1 MENNLIFIYKEDSN
15 PEDYLKFFN
24 DYYLPIV
31 GGKAFLV
38 YTTLKNMVNKSI
50 EENKLTELLS
60 ISKVD
65 FNYAKSVLEGI
76 GLISTF
82 KKDNNFIILL
92 NPVLPP
98 STFFNKKHLCA
109 ALLSSLNNNKDE
121 YQKIVDKYRN
131 KFDLTGYE
139 NVSSSFLDIYNIEVA
154 NNEKNNYRISLK
166 SNNSDFSFSFS
177 IFLKELKKNS
187 QINAKMIKDKDQEK
201 IEYLANL
208 YEINEEEMARYV
220 TIFFDLLNKDKHI
233 DFDALE
239 KEIIKN
245 STVSQIKIN
254 GIDNNKISKI
264 KTNSDLIKYYQEISP
279 INFLRE
285 TLNGKE
291 PSKFEKNIIM
301 MMSNTYH
308 FNSAMIVAV
317 LDYALKKDDNHLY
330 KNNVERYCDN
340 LLRNNANDIYSLL
353 DCLYNEKSIKEIY
366 KEKEDAKKEVERIN
380 LFDFNDKINLSP
392 LDKRIKN
399 EDLDSD
405 DDFDI

>member
-1 MENNLIFIYKEDSN
+1 MYNLRTMENNLIFIYKEDSN

-109 ALLSSLNNNKDE
+109 ALLSSLNNDKDE

-220 TIFFDLLNKDKHI
+220 TIFFDLLNKDI
-233 DFDALE
+233 PAFAQD
-239 KEIIKN
+239 
-245 STVSQIKIN
+245 
-254 GIDNNKISKI
+254 
-264 KTNSDLIKYYQEISP
+264 YQE
-279 INFLRE
+279 FLAGNSAPPCRLYAE
-285 TLNGKE
+285 ALLVFLAGKTASLDE
-291 PSKFEKNIIM
+291 VKRWNIPPSLMADFHEYTRLYEAGGGKAAPLRSKFEK
-301 MMSNTYH
+301 TYWFYFH
-308 FNSAMIVAV
+308 FAQPMN
-317 LDYALKKDDNHLY
+317 K
-330 KNNVERYCDN
+330 
-340 LLRNNANDIYSLL
+340 
-353 DCLYNEKSIKEIY
+353 
-366 KEKEDAKKEVERIN
+366 
-380 LFDFNDKINLSP
+380 
-392 LDKRIKN
+392 
-399 EDLDSD
+399 
-405 DDFDI
+405 